1 MSGVNLLVLIDKLE
15 MMVEQA
21 PEVPLVGKVLLD
33 ADELLELVDVIR
45 AAVPRDIKRAE
56 AVSSEREKMIA
67 ETQQQAEQIV
77 ARAEE
82 YASNLVRNSE
92 VYRQAQEES
101 KRLIAEG
108 EKRAKEIEEG
118 AKKYAEGIFVN
129 LQNALEK
136 TLSVVERSLEELNK
150 GEEGED

>member
-1 MSGVNLLVLIDKLE
+1 
-15 MMVEQA
+15 MVEQA

-67 ETQQQAEQIV
+67 ESQQQAEQIV

-101 KRLIAEG
+101 KRLIAG
-108 EKRAKEIEEG
+108 GGKAGQGDRRGREKVRG
-118 AKKYAEGIFVN
+118 RY
-129 LQNALEK
+129 L
-136 TLSVVERSLEELNK
+136 R
-150 GEEGED
+150 